1 MLCREPFCCVPRHV
15 TPRELKQA
23 GAERQVNHSSLSLW
37 IGPHKCMDHWIIWP
51 IFLGMFGIYLVPSD
65 SYPLA
70 EAEAEA
76 EVTSPDIKQSGLSP
90 FVLLASCLDTE
101 NNS

>member
-1 MLCREPFCCVPRHV
+1 M

-23 GAERQVNHSSLSLW
+23 GAERQVNHASLSLW
-37 IGPHKCMDHWIIWP
+37 IGLHEGMDHWIISP
-51 IFLGMFGIYLVPSD
+51 IFLGMFGIYLVPYD

-76 EVTSPDIKQSGLSP
+76 EVTSPDIKRSGLSL
-90 FVLLASCLDTE
+90 FVLLASCPDTE
-101 NNS
+101 NNSWPILN

>member
-1 MLCREPFCCVPRHV
+1 
-15 TPRELKQA
+15 
-23 GAERQVNHSSLSLW
+23 
-37 IGPHKCMDHWIIWP
+37 MDHWIISA
-51 IFLGMFGIYLVPSD
+51 IFLGMFGIYLVPYD

-76 EVTSPDIKQSGLSP
+76 EVTSPDIKRTSLSL

-101 NNS
+101 NAKLTHFKLKRLGRLS

>member
-1 MLCREPFCCVPRHV
+1 
-15 TPRELKQA
+15 
-23 GAERQVNHSSLSLW
+23 
-37 IGPHKCMDHWIIWP
+37 
-51 IFLGMFGIYLVPSD
+51 MFGIYLVPYD

-76 EVTSPDIKQSGLSP
+76 EVTSPDIKRTGLSL